1 MILNMLNFCINLYS
15 LVKQI
20 YIYNRLNN
28 MVRILNKK
36 TFTITIYE
44 CWNDLRNLST
54 SNNEMLTLKK
64 LNHS

>member
-1 MILNMLNFCINLYS
+1 M
-15 LVKQI
+15 VK
-20 YIYNRLNN
+20 
-28 MVRILNKK
+28 ILNKK

-44 CWNDLRNLST
+44 CWNDLRNPST